1 MAFKKHQI
9 VQTCIFFL
17 LPKQNKQKKTLR
29 SQMMTLI
36 KHTTLVLT
44 LIEKSRVPLQGQN
57 IAQPVSIF
65 LLFSFKNQINLIL
78 TYFLQKITKQQPKI
92 NKPRIAPPMA
102 VMALVVDIPPAP
114 PALSSKISSSLSFA
128 SSSTFLASVTN

>member
-1 MAFKKHQI
+1 LEIHYKA
-9 VQTCIFFL
+9 
-17 LPKQNKQKKTLR
+17 R
-29 SQMMTLI
+29 D
-36 KHTTLVLT
+36 
-44 LIEKSRVPLQGQN
+44 
-57 IAQPVSIF
+57 IAQPVAIF
-65 LLFSFKNQINLIL
+65 YYSLFKKQINLIL

-128 SSSTFLASVTN
+128 SSSTFAASVTN